1 MNLQTEIF
9 LTSDGTRPASP
20 EKPESRLL
28 EHAHAAALA
37 GTMQQ
42 LIDDLPEEIAVLDEK
57 CTILAVNR
65 AWKETMEEHGHLESM
80 PGHNYRD
87 LCARYAA
94 EGYRPAEEAHLAL
107 DDICSGKRSYWQL
120 VYNGG
125 DRWSGHDFQIC
136 FHRLADGKQPLI
148 LVTRFDL
155 TEILELRRFK
165 HDFTTSLM
173 EGQAVERQ
181 RMARELHDSTSQ
193 LLTTIGLLL
202 GSLEHQSP
210 DRKALAVVE
219 ELQELVREAQQE
231 IRSISYLAHP
241 PALGQRG
248 LAGAMKALV
257 EGFGRRTG
265 LEASFEI
272 QGNETVIPAAAES
285 VLYRIAQEGLSNV
298 HRHARATR
306 LSVFLCF
313 RGSATH
319 LVIADNGVGIS
330 PETLA
335 GTGRAG
341 VGLASMHERLREI
354 GGRLT
359 VRGLS
364 PGTAILAT
372 LREVPKIGDSPG
384 AELGSQ
390 SAECLGA

>member
-1 MNLQTEIF
+1 MNLQSEMF
-9 LTSDGTRPASP
+9 LTSDGARPAP
-20 EKPESRLL
+20 RKKPESFLI
-28 EHAHAAALA
+28 EAAHAAALA

-57 CTILAVNR
+57 CMILSVNR
-65 AWKETMEEHGHLESM
+65 AWKETMEAHGHLESM
-80 PGHNYRD
+80 PGNNYLD
-87 LCARYAA
+87 LCECTAA
-94 EGYRPAEEAHLAL
+94 EGYRPAAEAFAAL
-107 DDICSGKRSYWQL
+107 SDICSGKRSYWQL
-120 VYNGG
+120 VYNGS
-125 DRWSGHDFQIC
+125 DRWNGHDFQIC
-136 FHRLADGKQPLI
+136 FHRLSNGDQPLI

-165 HDFTTSLM
+165 HDFATSLM

-193 LLTTIGLLL
+193 VLTTIGLLL
-202 GSLEHQSP
+202 GSLEHRSP

-241 PALGQRG
+241 PALGQMG

-272 QGNETVIPAAAES
+272 QGNEIVIPEAAEG

-298 HRHARATR
+298 HRHARASR
-306 LSVFLCF
+306 LRVFLCF
-313 RGSATH
+313 RDPAIH
-319 LVIADNGVGIS
+319 LVIADDGVGLS
-330 PETLA
+330 PETLGA
-335 GTGRAG
+335 PGRTG
-341 VGLASMHERLREI
+341 VGLASMRERLREI

-364 PGTAILAT
+364 PGTAIVAT
-372 LREVPKIGDSPG
+372 LREEEKLS
-384 AELGSQ
+384 
-390 SAECLGA
+390 